1 MIGACFIGDIDL
13 KKIIKVFLVIVLLGV
28 FIYCLYNIINYLNN
42 SKKNEKLT
50 DELKNIAV
58 KEVLQDN
65 KIEDN
70 EIKSSTPIEIDFNKL
85 KNINNNINAWI
96 YMENSVINYP
106 VVKGNDNSF
115 YLNHNVN
122 GEYNPN
128 GTLFVDSRNKN
139 NFEDMVTYIYGH
151 HMKNNTMFGNL
162 ELFKEQNYYDNHK
175 EMYLFTK
182 EKNYKLEL
190 FAGFTV
196 ADGSKIYNY
205 IDTKSNEEIVQYAKE
220 KSNFKSNIEILH
232 EDKIVVLSTCSYD
245 YENARYV
252 LLGVLKEIQ

>member
-1 MIGACFIGDIDL
+1 MIIV
-13 KKIIKVFLVIVLLGV
+13 IILLIVFM
-28 FIYCLYNIINYLNN
+28 YCIYNIINYFNN
-42 SKKNEKLT
+42 SKKNKRLT

-58 KEVLQDN
+58 KEIPQDN

-70 EIKSSTPIEIDFNKL
+70 EIKSTTPIEVDFNKL
-85 KNINNNINAWI
+85 KEINSNINAWI
-96 YMENSVINYP
+96 YMEDSIINYP
-106 VVKGNDNSF
+106 IVKGNDNSF
-115 YLNHNVN
+115 YLNHSID
-122 GEYNPN
+122 GKYNPN
-128 GTLFVDSRNKN
+128 GSLFIDYRNKD

-182 EKNYKLEL
+182 EDNYILEL
-190 FAGFTV
+190 FAGFTT

-205 IDTKSNEEIVQYAKE
+205 INTKSNEEIVQYAKD
-220 KSNFKSNIEILH
+220 KSNFESNVEILP
-232 EDKIVVLSTCSYD
+232 ENKIVVLSTCSYD

-252 LLGVLKEIQ
+252 LLGVLKEMR

>member
-13 KKIIKVFLVIVLLGV
+13 KKITKMILIIILLGI
-28 FIYCLYNIINYLNN
+28 FIYCIYNIINYLNN

-50 DELKNIAV
+50 KELQNVAI
-58 KEVLQDN
+58 KEIPQNN
-65 KIEDN
+65 KMENN
-70 EIKSSTPIEIDFNKL
+70 ENKSEAPIEVDFNKL
-85 KNINNNINAWI
+85 KETNSNIYAWI
-96 YMENSVINYP
+96 YMEDSIINYP
-106 VVKGNDNSF
+106 IVKGNDNSF
-115 YLNHNVN
+115 YLNHSID
-122 GEYNPN
+122 GKYNTN
-128 GTLFVDSRNKN
+128 GTLFVDCRNTD

-162 ELFKEQNYYDNHK
+162 EFFKEQNYYDNHK